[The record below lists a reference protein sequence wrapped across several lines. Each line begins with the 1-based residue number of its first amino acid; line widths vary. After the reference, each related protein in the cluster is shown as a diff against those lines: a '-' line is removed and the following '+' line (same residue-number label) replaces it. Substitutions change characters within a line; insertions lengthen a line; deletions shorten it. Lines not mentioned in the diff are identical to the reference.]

1 MRMNFEN
8 AVDIIYLLNVLIT
21 PFIGKQ
27 RKFIDLTVAK
37 KMYQKRASMIPGT
50 GEGRVKILFFNYLN
64 YFFMLDFVP
73 SLIGVIIWNRVI
85 NYHQLKDIVYSI
97 KAFRLFT
104 LARLYQEITAVVGV
118 LSSQYLPKYPK
129 VASLIPLIGVLSLFV
144 YVLHLVAF
152 VLVWRSLG
160 FI

>member
-1 MRMNFEN
+1 MTFES
-8 AVDIIYLLNVLIT
+8 VIDIIYLFNVVIT

-27 RKFIDLTVAK
+27 RKYIDKTVAK
-37 KMYQKRASMIPGT
+37 KFYSHGASMIPGT

-64 YFFMLDFVP
+64 YFFMLDFLP

-85 NYHQLKDIVYSI
+85 NYHQLKDIVYTI
-97 KAFRLFT
+97 KMFRFFT
-104 LARLYQEITAVVGV
+104 LARLYDEITSVVDF
-118 LSSQYLPKYPK
+118 LSSEYLPKYPK

-152 VLVWRSLG
+152 VLVWRTLG